1 MSFYDLDKILSTI
14 EKNEYFVDF
23 INTKSLEAGII
34 MLQEGQ
40 KDTQTSHPSDEL
52 YYVIRGEGYIRIE
65 GKSRRVERGTFIYI
79 PAKTSH
85 YFYGNKGEFVILYLF
100 PKHEWFFGDYVYIK
114 QAAAVS
120 CNIS

>member
-100 PKHEWFFGDYVYIK
+100 PKHE
-114 QAAAVS
+114 
-120 CNIS
+120 